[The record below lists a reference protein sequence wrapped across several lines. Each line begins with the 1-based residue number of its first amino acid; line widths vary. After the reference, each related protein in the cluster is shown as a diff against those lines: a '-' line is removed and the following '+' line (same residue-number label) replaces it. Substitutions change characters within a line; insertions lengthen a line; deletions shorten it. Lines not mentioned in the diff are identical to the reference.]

1 MYLLCGAE
9 PTNAHLALGKNMD
22 KSKIDYSLYLC
33 TDRSLMTAPTLE
45 QAVNDAIKGGCTVVQ
60 LREKHAASREFYQ
73 LALSLK
79 RITGYYGIP
88 LIINDRLDIAAA
100 VNAEG
105 VHLGQKD
112 LPADIARAVLGEEKI
127 IGVSANNL
135 QAAINAE
142 LDGADYIGVGAVFQT
157 STKTDT
163 KPVTID
169 KLKEIR
175 SAVKIPMVAIG
186 GIKRSNISQLNG
198 TGINGV
204 AVVSAVIGSQNIT
217 AAARELKALF
227 NPFV

>member
-1 MYLLCGAE
+1 
-9 PTNAHLALGKNMD
+9 
-22 KSKIDYSLYLC
+22 
-33 TDRSLMTAPTLE
+33 MTAPTLE

-60 LREKHAASREFYQ
+60 LREKHATSREFYQ

-157 STKTDT
+157 STKTDA

-204 AVVSAVIGSQNIT
+204 AVVSAVIGSKNIT
-217 AAARELKALF
+217 VAARELKALF

>member
-1 MYLLCGAE
+1 
-9 PTNAHLALGKNMD
+9 MD

-60 LREKHAASREFYQ
+60 LREKHATSREFYQ

-169 KLKEIR
+169 RLKEIR

-204 AVVSAVIGSQNIT
+204 AVVSAVIGSKNIT

>member
-1 MYLLCGAE
+1 
-9 PTNAHLALGKNMD
+9 MD

-60 LREKHAASREFYQ
+60 LREKHATSREFYQ

-142 LDGADYIGVGAVFQT
+142 LNGADYIGVGAVFQT

-204 AVVSAVIGSQNIT
+204 AVVSAVIGSKNIT

>member
-1 MYLLCGAE
+1 
-9 PTNAHLALGKNMD
+9 MD

-60 LREKHAASREFYQ
+60 LREKHATSREFYQ

-157 STKTDT
+157 STKTDA

-204 AVVSAVIGSQNIT
+204 AVVSAVIGSKNIT

-227 NPFV
+227 NPFG

>member
-1 MYLLCGAE
+1 
-9 PTNAHLALGKNMD
+9 MD

-45 QAVNDAIKGGCTVVQ
+45 QAVNDAIKGGCTVIQ

-73 LALSLK
+73 LALSIK

-204 AVVSAVIGSQNIT
+204 AVVSAVIGSKNIT

>member
-1 MYLLCGAE
+1 
-9 PTNAHLALGKNMD
+9 MD

-60 LREKHAASREFYQ
+60 LREKHATSREFYQ

-198 TGINGV
+198 TGIHGV
-204 AVVSAVIGSQNIT
+204 AVVSAVIGSKNIT

>member
-1 MYLLCGAE
+1 
-9 PTNAHLALGKNMD
+9 MD

-60 LREKHAASREFYQ
+60 LREKHATSREFYQ

-142 LDGADYIGVGAVFQT
+142 LDGADYIGVGAVFLL
-157 STKTDT
+157 SSKTDT

-204 AVVSAVIGSQNIT
+204 AVVSAVIGSKNIT

>member
-1 MYLLCGAE
+1 
-9 PTNAHLALGKNMD
+9 
-22 KSKIDYSLYLC
+22 
-33 TDRSLMTAPTLE
+33 MTAPTLE

-60 LREKHAASREFYQ
+60 LREKHATSREFYQ

-157 STKTDT
+157 STKADT

-204 AVVSAVIGSQNIT
+204 AVVSAVIGSKNIT

>member
-1 MYLLCGAE
+1 
-9 PTNAHLALGKNMD
+9 MD

-60 LREKHAASREFYQ
+60 LREKHATSREFYQ

-142 LDGADYIGVGAVFQT
+142 LDSADYIGVGAVFQT

-163 KPVTID
+163 KTVTID

-204 AVVSAVIGSQNIT
+204 AVVSAVIGSKNIT

>member
-1 MYLLCGAE
+1 
-9 PTNAHLALGKNMD
+9 MD

-45 QAVNDAIKGGCTVVQ
+45 QAVNDAIKGGCTVIQ
-60 LREKHAASREFYQ
+60 LREKQTTTREFYS
-73 LALSLK
+73 LALSIK
-79 RITGYYGIP
+79 RITEYYQIP

-112 LPADIARAVLGEEKI
+112 LPANIARAVLGEEKI

-135 QAAINAE
+135 QDAIQAE
-142 LDGADYIGVGAVFQT
+142 IDGADYIGVGAMFST
-157 STKTDT
+157 LTKTDT
-163 KPVTID
+163 KPVTIE

-175 SAVKIPMVAIG
+175 SAVKVPIVAIG
-186 GIKRSNISQLNG
+186 GIKRSNITQLNG

-204 AVVSAVIGSQNIT
+204 AVVSAIIGSNNIT
-217 AAARELKALF
+217 TAAKELKALF

>member
-1 MYLLCGAE
+1 
-9 PTNAHLALGKNMD
+9 MD

-45 QAVNDAIKGGCTVVQ
+45 QAVNDAIKGGCTVIQ
-60 LREKHAASREFYQ
+60 LREKQTTSREFYS
-73 LALSLK
+73 LALSIK
-79 RITGYYGIP
+79 RITEYYQIP

-135 QAAINAE
+135 QDAIQAE
-142 LDGADYIGVGAVFQT
+142 IDGADYIGVGAMFST
-157 STKTDT
+157 LTKTDT
-163 KPVTID
+163 KPVTIE

-175 SAVKIPMVAIG
+175 SAVKVPIVAIG
-186 GIKRSNISQLNG
+186 GIKRSNITQLNG

-204 AVVSAVIGSQNIT
+204 AVVSAIIGSNNIT
-217 AAARELKALF
+217 TAAKELKALF

>member
-1 MYLLCGAE
+1 MLCGAE
-9 PTNAHLALGKNMD
+9 PTSAHLALGKNMD

-204 AVVSAVIGSQNIT
+204 AVVSAVIGSKNIT

>member
-1 MYLLCGAE
+1 
-9 PTNAHLALGKNMD
+9 MD

-45 QAVNDAIKGGCTVVQ
+45 QAVNDAIKGGCSVVQ
-60 LREKHAASREFYQ
+60 LREKHATSREFYQ

-142 LDGADYIGVGAVFQT
+142 LDGAHYIGVGAVFQT

-204 AVVSAVIGSQNIT
+204 AVVSAVIGSKNIT
-217 AAARELKALF
+217 AAAKELKALF
-227 NPFV
+227 NPFG

>member
-1 MYLLCGAE
+1 
-9 PTNAHLALGKNMD
+9 MD

-60 LREKHAASREFYQ
+60 LREKHATSREFYQ

-204 AVVSAVIGSQNIT
+204 AVVSAVIGTKNIT

>member
-1 MYLLCGAE
+1 
-9 PTNAHLALGKNMD
+9 MD

-60 LREKHAASREFYQ
+60 LREKHATSREFYQ

-169 KLKEIR
+169 KLREIR

-204 AVVSAVIGSQNIT
+204 AVVSAVIGSKNIT

>member
-1 MYLLCGAE
+1 
-9 PTNAHLALGKNMD
+9 MD

-33 TDRSLMTAPTLE
+33 TDCSLMTAPTLE

-60 LREKHAASREFYQ
+60 LREKHATSREFYQ

-204 AVVSAVIGSQNIT
+204 AVVSAVIGSKNIT

>member
-1 MYLLCGAE
+1 
-9 PTNAHLALGKNMD
+9 MD

-33 TDRSLMTAPTLE
+33 TDRSLMTAPTIE

-60 LREKHAASREFYQ
+60 LREKHATSREFYQ

-204 AVVSAVIGSQNIT
+204 AVVSAVIGSKNIT

>member
-1 MYLLCGAE
+1 
-9 PTNAHLALGKNMD
+9 MD

-60 LREKHAASREFYQ
+60 LREKHATSREFYQ

-204 AVVSAVIGSQNIT
+204 AVVSAVIGSKDIT

>member
-1 MYLLCGAE
+1 
-9 PTNAHLALGKNMD
+9 MD

-204 AVVSAVIGSQNIT
+204 AVVSAVIGSKNIT

>member
-1 MYLLCGAE
+1 
-9 PTNAHLALGKNMD
+9 MD

-60 LREKHAASREFYQ
+60 LREKHATSREFYQ

-169 KLKEIR
+169 KLREIR
-175 SAVKIPMVAIG
+175 SAVTIPMVAIG

-204 AVVSAVIGSQNIT
+204 AVVSAVIGSKNIT

>member
-1 MYLLCGAE
+1 
-9 PTNAHLALGKNMD
+9 MD

-60 LREKHAASREFYQ
+60 LREKHATSREFYQ

-204 AVVSAVIGSQNIT
+204 AVVSAVIGSKNIT

-227 NPFV
+227 NPFG

>member
-1 MYLLCGAE
+1 
-9 PTNAHLALGKNMD
+9 MD

-33 TDRSLMTAPTLE
+33 TDRSLMTVPTLE

-60 LREKHAASREFYQ
+60 LREKHATSREFYQ

-204 AVVSAVIGSQNIT
+204 AVVSAVIGSKNIT

>member
-1 MYLLCGAE
+1 
-9 PTNAHLALGKNMD
+9 MD

-60 LREKHAASREFYQ
+60 LREKHATSREFYQ

-204 AVVSAVIGSQNIT
+204 AVVSAVIGSKNIT
-217 AAARELKALF
+217 VAARELKALF

>member
-1 MYLLCGAE
+1 
-9 PTNAHLALGKNMD
+9 
-22 KSKIDYSLYLC
+22 
-33 TDRSLMTAPTLE
+33 MTAPTLE

-60 LREKHAASREFYQ
+60 LREKHATSREFYQ

-79 RITGYYGIP
+79 RITGYHGIP

-204 AVVSAVIGSQNIT
+204 AVVSAVIGSKNIT

>member
-1 MYLLCGAE
+1 
-9 PTNAHLALGKNMD
+9 MD

-157 STKTDT
+157 STKTDA

-204 AVVSAVIGSQNIT
+204 AVVSAVIGSKNIT

>member
-1 MYLLCGAE
+1 
-9 PTNAHLALGKNMD
+9 MD

-60 LREKHAASREFYQ
+60 LREKHATSREFYQ

-105 VHLGQKD
+105 VHLGRKD

-204 AVVSAVIGSQNIT
+204 AVVSAVIGSKNIT

>member
-1 MYLLCGAE
+1 
-9 PTNAHLALGKNMD
+9 MD

-60 LREKHAASREFYQ
+60 LREKHATSREFYR

-204 AVVSAVIGSQNIT
+204 AVVSAVIGSKNIT

>member
-1 MYLLCGAE
+1 
-9 PTNAHLALGKNMD
+9 MD

-60 LREKHAASREFYQ
+60 LREKHATSREFYQ

-142 LDGADYIGVGAVFQT
+142 LDGADHIGVGAVFQT

-204 AVVSAVIGSQNIT
+204 AVVSAVIGSKNIT

>member
-1 MYLLCGAE
+1 
-9 PTNAHLALGKNMD
+9 MD

-60 LREKHAASREFYQ
+60 LREKHATSREFYQ

-157 STKTDT
+157 STKADT

-204 AVVSAVIGSQNIT
+204 AVVSAVIGSKNIT

-227 NPFV
+227 NPFG

>member
-1 MYLLCGAE
+1 
-9 PTNAHLALGKNMD
+9 MD

-45 QAVNDAIKGGCTVVQ
+45 QAVNDAIKGGCSVVQ
-60 LREKHAASREFYQ
+60 LREKHATSREFYQ

-204 AVVSAVIGSQNIT
+204 AVVSAVIGSKNIT

-227 NPFV
+227 NPFG

>member
-1 MYLLCGAE
+1 
-9 PTNAHLALGKNMD
+9 MD

-60 LREKHAASREFYQ
+60 LREKHATSREFYQ

-127 IGVSANNL
+127 IGISANNL

-157 STKTDT
+157 STKTDA

-204 AVVSAVIGSQNIT
+204 AVVSAVIGSKNIT

>member
-1 MYLLCGAE
+1 
-9 PTNAHLALGKNMD
+9 MD

-45 QAVNDAIKGGCTVVQ
+45 QAVNDAIKGGCSVVQ
-60 LREKHAASREFYQ
+60 LREKHATSREFYQ

-169 KLKEIR
+169 KLREIR

-204 AVVSAVIGSQNIT
+204 AVVSAVIGSKNIT

-227 NPFV
+227 NPFG

>member
-1 MYLLCGAE
+1 
-9 PTNAHLALGKNMD
+9 
-22 KSKIDYSLYLC
+22 
-33 TDRSLMTAPTLE
+33 MTAPTLE

-204 AVVSAVIGSQNIT
+204 AVVSAVIGSKNIT

>member
-1 MYLLCGAE
+1 
-9 PTNAHLALGKNMD
+9 MD

-45 QAVNDAIKGGCTVVQ
+45 HAVNDAIKGGCTVVQ
-60 LREKHAASREFYQ
+60 LREKHATSREFYQ

-204 AVVSAVIGSQNIT
+204 AVVSAVIGSKNIT

>member
-1 MYLLCGAE
+1 
-9 PTNAHLALGKNMD
+9 MD

-60 LREKHAASREFYQ
+60 LREKHATSREFYQ

-100 VNAEG
+100 VNADG

-204 AVVSAVIGSQNIT
+204 AVVSAVIGSKNIT